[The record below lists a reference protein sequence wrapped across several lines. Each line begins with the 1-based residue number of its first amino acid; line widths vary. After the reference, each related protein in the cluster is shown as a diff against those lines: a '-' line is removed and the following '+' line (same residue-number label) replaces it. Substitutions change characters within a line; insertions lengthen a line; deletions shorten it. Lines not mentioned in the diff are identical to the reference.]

1 MSKRELLGDWEQR
14 LFTFLNGVRSQ
25 GVEWGQFD
33 CAVGLVAGAVKAQT
47 GADLAVSHIGKYGDQ
62 KEALRYMRD
71 NQWDTPEALMD
82 SFLNKAEKTRRGNI
96 VLLSQDNWTG
106 FGIRVGAK
114 ALAFGPNHGLREFS
128 IIEGSPEWKVT

>member
-1 MSKRELLGDWEQR
+1 MSKRVLLDNWEQR
-14 LFTFLNGVRSQ
+14 LFTFLNEVRSQ
-25 GVEWGQFD
+25 KVVWGQFD
-33 CAVGLVAGAVKAQT
+33 CAVGLVAGAVEAQT
-47 GADLAVSHIGKYGDQ
+47 GIALGLPHVGKYGDQ

-96 VLLSQDNWTG
+96 VLLTQDNWTG
-106 FGIRVGAK
+106 FGVRVGAT

-128 IIEGSPEWKVT
+128 IVEGSPEWKVT